1 MLPKG
6 SCLDQQRA
14 LALKRMNL
22 PLDYCSELLLAR
34 DYCYRNVNQM
44 SRDTYG
50 SPPTGRDGPNAGDTQ
65 IGCSACQDCQGMV
78 CEAAGDAYS
87 AMRRVASSAP
97 EQDQPAPVQIGV
109 YGPGGAAHMQQC
121 C

>member
-50 SPPTGRDGPNAGDTQ
+50 SPPTGRDGPNLELALDSTAARSPWFAQ
-65 IGCSACQDCQGMV
+65 IWAK
-78 CEAAGDAYS
+78 
-87 AMRRVASSAP
+87 
-97 EQDQPAPVQIGV
+97 
-109 YGPGGAAHMQQC
+109 GAK
-121 C
+121 

>member
-50 SPPTGRDGPNAGDTQ
+50 SPPTGRDGPNLT
-65 IGCSACQDCQGMV
+65 CSRR
-78 CEAAGDAYS
+78 S
-87 AMRRVASSAP
+87 ASRS
-97 EQDQPAPVQIGV
+97 
-109 YGPGGAAHMQQC
+109 
-121 C
+121 

>member
-34 DYCYRNVNQM
+34 DYCYRKVN
-44 SRDTYG
+44 
-50 SPPTGRDGPNAGDTQ
+50 
-65 IGCSACQDCQGMV
+65 
-78 CEAAGDAYS
+78 
-87 AMRRVASSAP
+87 
-97 EQDQPAPVQIGV
+97 
-109 YGPGGAAHMQQC
+109 
-121 C
+121 

>member
-50 SPPTGRDGPNAGDTQ
+50 SPPTGRDGPNGYTPASCKCGSNPGFQD
-65 IGCSACQDCQGMV
+65 GSCSIPIAMQMV
-78 CEAAGDAYS
+78 GS
-87 AMRRVASSAP
+87 FV
-97 EQDQPAPVQIGV
+97 
-109 YGPGGAAHMQQC
+109 
-121 C
+121 

>member
-50 SPPTGRDGPNAGDTQ
+50 SPPTGRDGPNGAPL
-65 IGCSACQDCQGMV
+65 CK
-78 CEAAGDAYS
+78 
-87 AMRRVASSAP
+87 RRARSAP
-97 EQDQPAPVQIGV
+97 KIWCGEAGYRRDLN
-109 YGPGGAAHMQQC
+109 
-121 C
+121 

>member
-50 SPPTGRDGPNAGDTQ
+50 SPPTGRDGPN
-65 IGCSACQDCQGMV
+65 SP
-78 CEAAGDAYS
+78 
-87 AMRRVASSAP
+87 ASEVVLEKKFIEYRST
-97 EQDQPAPVQIGV
+97 
-109 YGPGGAAHMQQC
+109 
-121 C
+121 